1 MAIRW
6 SLAPGKT
13 GWEQYW
19 ASQSIAEMVAEAR
32 NEKSA
37 VMDAVKK
44 YTDRDS
50 VIIDGGCGLGRWP
63 AYFKEQG
70 YRHIIGLDYL
80 RQPIMK
86 LKQYSPQIDAVVGS
100 VEAIPL
106 KSESIDFYLSGGVI
120 EHFEEGPQQCLAE
133 AYRILKNGGVMLV
146 TVPYQNLY
154 RSTIRRFL
162 VIPLLKLIKPKFRD
176 KNRIFYQYYY
186 HKRDLRRL
194 LFKANLTILDWFYN
208 DRFTIPDQH
217 MGIYLE
223 LPFLRKKG
231 GAAWELN
238 RGVFFLR
245 DYPSCSQGEFF
256 LPASLLLRKR
266 PLLTLRRSLT
276 RWLEYQGPL
285 FHLRSGLG
293 YVLQPAEGI
302 PDIRGVTAN
311 VNVSTPPVEF

>member
-6 SLAPGKT
+6 SLAPRKT
-13 GWEQYW
+13 GWEQFW
-19 ASQSIAEMVAEAR
+19 TGRSVAEMVAQAR
-32 NEKSA
+32 SEKST
-37 VMDAVKK
+37 VKDAIRK
-44 YTDRDS
+44 YTDHDS

-63 AYFKEQG
+63 AFLKESG
-70 YRHIIGLDYL
+70 YRYVIGLDNL
-80 RQPIMK
+80 RQPVMK

-106 KSESIDFYLSGGVI
+106 KAESVDFYLSGGVI
-120 EHFEEGPQQCLAE
+120 EHFEEGPEQCLAE

-162 VIPLLKLIKPKFRD
+162 VIPLLKLIRPRFRE

-186 HKRDLRRL
+186 HKRDLRRF

-208 DRFTIPDQH
+208 DRFTILDQH

-231 GAAWELN
+231 GNAWELN
-238 RGVFFLR
+238 KMGIFLSR
-245 DYPSCSQGEFF
+245 LSELFSKGIFSSSIAFLAQKPSNVT
-256 LPASLLLRKR
+256 R
-266 PLLTLRRSLT
+266 P
-276 RWLEYQGPL
+276 
-285 FHLRSGLG
+285 
-293 YVLQPAEGI
+293 
-302 PDIRGVTAN
+302 
-311 VNVSTPPVEF
+311 